1 MFFQIER
8 AIYHQKAPKNTLPT
22 VYGTPDLEEKSIYM
36 ISPKFAS
43 LAVSDLTRVGKQ
55 DSRTLK
61 WSSKRIHQPLYTGVE
76 RAFLA
81 PQTSFNDY
89 KATKSY

>member
-61 WSSKRIHQPLYTGVE
+61 
-76 RAFLA
+76 
-81 PQTSFNDY
+81 
-89 KATKSY
+89 